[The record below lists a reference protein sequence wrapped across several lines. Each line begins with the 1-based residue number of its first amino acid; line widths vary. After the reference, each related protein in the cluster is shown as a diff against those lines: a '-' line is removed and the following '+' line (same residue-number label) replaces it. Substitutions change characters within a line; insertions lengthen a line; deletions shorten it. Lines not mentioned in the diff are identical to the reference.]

1 MSKINSYA
9 MDWLTDG
16 GAELGYDMDSLPS
29 MRDMSWVL
37 SDRIKAEVYFSGH
50 RFRAQHREFL
60 RLPGRSK

>member
-29 MRDMSWVL
+29 MRDMSWIL
-37 SDRIKAEVYFSGH
+37 EDRIKAEVYFSGP
-50 RFRAQHREFL
+50 RFRAQHREFRTL
-60 RLPGRSK
+60 TGRSK

>member
-37 SDRIKAEVYFSGH
+37 SDRIKARVYFSSH
-50 RFRAQHREFL
+50 TFRLNHREFL
-60 RLPGRSK
+60 RLTEREE